1 MRGEDRGMVA
11 MARGYCVVWTRAN
24 MDGHVPHITGDISTR
39 ELARQ
44 HAEHIRERPDCEVLW
59 VGAMQ
64 DLETI
69 LECAESAI

>member
-1 MRGEDRGMVA
+1 
-11 MARGYCVVWTRAN
+11 
-24 MDGHVPHITGDISTR
+24 MDGHVPHVTGDISTR
-39 ELARQ
+39 ELAQQ

-69 LECAESAI
+69 LEDVDDGI